1 MATCSGNRRMFP
13 LWTVIVAV
21 LVSTSISG
29 RSADDRAAFDV
40 EVHGSGRPVLLV
52 PGLATTGE
60 VWDSTVARLKD
71 RYELHV
77 LTLAGFGGP
86 EPVGEPFLPR
96 VASAMIEYVE
106 ERGLVQPVVV
116 GHSLGGFL
124 AFMAA
129 AEAPTA
135 FGGVVAVDGV
145 PFLPALMN
153 PSAMPAGQVEQAGAM
168 KRLYGSITPEQFQ
181 MQNRMALSSMITDP
195 ADVDRAA
202 RWAAKA
208 QPSAVGSAIAEMMTI
223 DLRQR
228 VARIDVPVLL
238 VGALGA
244 APAPMAGPL
253 RDAYRAQVAA
263 VPHAEVVFAE
273 RAKHFVMLD
282 DPAFFFGQ
290 LEPFLL
296 RAAATTPKAVARGGG
311 R

>member
-29 RSADDRAAFDV
+29 RFAEYRKVFDV
-40 EVHGSGRPVLLV
+40 EVHGSGRPVILV

-60 VWDSTVARLKD
+60 VWDSTVERLQD

-86 EPVGEPFLPR
+86 EAVGEPFLPR
-96 VASAMIEYVE
+96 VASAMAEYVE
-106 ERGLVQPVVV
+106 ERRLVRPVVV
-116 GHSLGGFL
+116 GHSLGGFV

-129 AEAPTA
+129 SEAPDA
-135 FGGVVAVDGV
+135 FGGVMAVDGV

-153 PSAMPAGQVEQAGAM
+153 PAATPAGQAEQAARM
-168 KRLYGSITPEQFQ
+168 KGLYGSITPEQFQ
-181 MQNRMALSSMITDP
+181 MQNRMALASMITDP

-208 QPSAVGSAIAEMMTI
+208 QPSAVGSAIAEMMTT

-228 VARIDVPVLL
+228 AARIYAPVLL

-263 VPHAEVVFAE
+263 VPSAEVVFAE
-273 RAKHFVMLD
+273 HAKHFVMLD

-296 RAAATTPKAVARGGG
+296 RTAAGTPKAAARDGG